1 MAPTLTPP
9 IVESMASKRAPAA
22 AATTPP
28 SVISPNSRRESL
40 AIRKLLKVTGYRT
53 AIYCHTIMASVT
65 TFPATVRATAAA
77 APRWSAFRVLGIGV
91 GVFFIAMSM
100 NKIQWLSQPDLLLNR
115 FVKWAPVASAPVRWY
130 LQHIAIPAAPL
141 LARAIPIGEFS
152 VGVAFILGIAVRPA
166 AILALFLVLNF
177 HFGTSAFF
185 AWEFLRDGTGPP
197 LLAALLAM
205 AIG

>member
-1 MAPTLTPP
+1 
-9 IVESMASKRAPAA
+9 
-22 AATTPP
+22 
-28 SVISPNSRRESL
+28 
-40 AIRKLLKVTGYRT
+40 
-53 AIYCHTIMASVT
+53 
-65 TFPATVRATAAA
+65 
-77 APRWSAFRVLGIGV
+77 
-91 GVFFIAMSM
+91 MSM

-141 LARAIPIGEFS
+141 LARAIPLGEFS

-197 LLAALLAM
+197 LLAALIAM

>member
-1 MAPTLTPP
+1 
-9 IVESMASKRAPAA
+9 
-22 AATTPP
+22 
-28 SVISPNSRRESL
+28 
-40 AIRKLLKVTGYRT
+40 
-53 AIYCHTIMASVT
+53 MASVT

-77 APRWSAFRVLGIGV
+77 APPWSAFRVLGIGV

>member
-1 MAPTLTPP
+1 
-9 IVESMASKRAPAA
+9 MASVTTTFPATAPAA
-22 AATTPP
+22 AAET
-28 SVISPNSRRESL
+28 
-40 AIRKLLKVTGYRT
+40 
-53 AIYCHTIMASVT
+53 
-65 TFPATVRATAAA
+65 
-77 APRWSAFRVLGIGV
+77 PRWSAFRVLGIGV
-91 GVFFIAMSM
+91 GVFFIAMAM
-100 NKIQWLSQPDLLLNR
+100 NKVQWLSQPDLLLNR
-115 FVKWAPVASAPVRWY
+115 FVKWAPVATAPVRWY
-130 LQHIAIPAAPL
+130 LQHVAIPAAPL

-197 LLAALLAM
+197 LLAALIAM

>member
-1 MAPTLTPP
+1 
-9 IVESMASKRAPAA
+9 
-22 AATTPP
+22 
-28 SVISPNSRRESL
+28 
-40 AIRKLLKVTGYRT
+40 
-53 AIYCHTIMASVT
+53 MASVT

>member
-1 MAPTLTPP
+1 
-9 IVESMASKRAPAA
+9 
-22 AATTPP
+22 
-28 SVISPNSRRESL
+28 
-40 AIRKLLKVTGYRT
+40 
-53 AIYCHTIMASVT
+53 MASVT
-65 TFPATVRATAAA
+65 TIPATAPRAAA
-77 APRWSAFRVLGIGV
+77 ETPRWSAFRVLGIGV
-91 GVFFIAMSM
+91 GIFFIAMSM

-166 AILALFLVLNF
+166 AILPLFLVLNF
-177 HFGTSAFF
+177 HFGTGAFF

-197 LLAALLAM
+197 LLAALIAM
-205 AIG
+205 AIA

>member
-1 MAPTLTPP
+1 
-9 IVESMASKRAPAA
+9 
-22 AATTPP
+22 
-28 SVISPNSRRESL
+28 
-40 AIRKLLKVTGYRT
+40 
-53 AIYCHTIMASVT
+53 MASVT

-115 FVKWAPVASAPVRWY
+115 FVKWAPVASVPVRWY

-141 LARAIPIGEFS
+141 LARAIPLGEFS